1 MNAQT
6 LRHAAQ
12 HHLPLVLLALI
23 AVTWSVLAV
32 AGTGGA
38 EFQGAYDQ
46 IADFTQ
52 GFLGK
57 LLTLLMILVGLIM
70 GIARQSI
77 VTLVVGVGMGIA
89 LVNAPNIVNVLVG
102 ATL

>member
-1 MNAQT
+1 MNA
-6 LRHAAQ
+6 LSMRHASQ
-12 HHLPLVLLALI
+12 HYLPLAIIVVALLA
-23 AVTWSVLAV
+23 WSMAAI
-32 AGTGGA
+32 AGTGGT
-38 EFQGAYDQ
+38 EFQAAYDQ
-46 IADFTQ
+46 ISDFTQ